1 MWNMVEALTLG
12 GLVKNT
18 PMATP
23 IRTAASVARTDLI
36 ESIVYPSVLHS
47 PLSKSYF
54 KGIIIRMEFAMIK
67 LKVTT
72 IGSSAGIVLP
82 KEALALLKV
91 QKGDSVFLTE
101 SPDGL
106 RITPYDPEFEEDMN
120 LARQV
125 MRKRRDLLR
134 ELAK

>member
-1 MWNMVEALTLG
+1 
-12 GLVKNT
+12 
-18 PMATP
+18 
-23 IRTAASVARTDLI
+23 
-36 ESIVYPSVLHS
+36 
-47 PLSKSYF
+47 
-54 KGIIIRMEFAMIK
+54 MIK

-91 QKGDSVFLTE
+91 AKGDSLFLTE
-101 SPDGL
+101 SPEGF
-106 RITPYDPEFEEDMN
+106 RITPYDPEFEEDMA

-125 MRKRRDLLR
+125 MLKRRNLLH